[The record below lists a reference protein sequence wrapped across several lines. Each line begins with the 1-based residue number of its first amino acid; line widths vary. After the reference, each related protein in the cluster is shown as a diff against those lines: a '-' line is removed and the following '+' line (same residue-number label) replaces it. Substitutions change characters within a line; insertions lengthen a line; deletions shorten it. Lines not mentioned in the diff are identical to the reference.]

1 MKADA
6 AIAALPPFSTEA
18 LQGGVR
24 LHGALVFASA
34 TSAFKQLV
42 ELLPSSGSL
51 AVDLSGLDASDSAG
65 LATLVEWRAQAIRRG
80 VHLRFSKPNADLRA
94 LARLSDLDAE
104 LFQ

>member
-1 MKADA
+1 MKAEPA
-6 AIAALPPFSTEA
+6 AAAALPFSAEKF
-18 LQGGVR
+18 QGGFR

-34 TSAFKQLV
+34 AAAFRNLV
-42 ELLPSSGSL
+42 ALLPTSGSL
-51 AVDLSGLDASDSAG
+51 AVDLSGLTASDSAG

-80 VHLRFSKPNADLRA
+80 VHLRFSGPNADLRA